1 MNPVRV
7 KMSDKQNLLIKWDD
21 KSETSISIPLLRK
34 NCPCATCVAERDKQ
48 GKFYIPL
55 LEPTQILISEIKI
68 VGNYALSITWGDGH
82 STGIYEYT
90 FLKSLSIN

>member
-7 KMSDKQNLLIKWDD
+7 KMSDKNDLLIMWDD

-34 NCPCATCVAERDKQ
+34 SCPCATCVAERDKQ

-55 LEPTQILISEIKI
+55 LEPNQILISEIKTI
-68 VGNYALSITWGDGH
+68 GNYALGITWGDGH
-82 STGIYEYT
+82 NTGIYEYT
-90 FLKSLSIN
+90 FLKNLSKN

>member
-7 KMSDKQNLLIKWDD
+7 KMNDKQDLLIKWDD
-21 KSETSISIPLLRK
+21 KSETSISIRFLRK
-34 NCPCATCVAERDKQ
+34 NCPCATCVAERAKQ

-55 LEPTQILISEIKI
+55 LEPNQILISEIKI

-82 STGIYEYT
+82 NTGIYEYS
-90 FLKSLSIN
+90 FLKNLSIK

>member
-7 KMSDKQNLLIKWDD
+7 KMNDKQDLLIKWDD
-21 KSETSISIPLLRK
+21 KSETSISIRFLRK
-34 NCPCATCVAERDKQ
+34 NCPCATCVAERAKQ

-55 LEPTQILISEIKI
+55 LEPNQILISEIKI

-82 STGIYEYT
+82 NTGIYEYS
-90 FLKSLSIN
+90 FLKNFSIN